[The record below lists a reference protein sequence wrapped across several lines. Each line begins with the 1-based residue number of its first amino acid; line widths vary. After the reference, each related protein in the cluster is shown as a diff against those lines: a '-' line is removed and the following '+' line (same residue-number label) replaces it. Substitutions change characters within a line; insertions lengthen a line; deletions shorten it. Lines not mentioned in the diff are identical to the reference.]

1 MNPIRKG
8 DDLYAIEW
16 PFLALDDREMVRGKV
31 RDRLTPLLRDLAGFR
46 GLLVMVRGGTKLS
59 RYDRRTGESVSFD
72 CCRVNYLALWNDE
85 AGMLRAAS
93 LTNSFRTLCDELGEA
108 VVRVERKSRY
118 EVVYC
123 ALPEEMG
130 GQTDVYG
137 TIIEAKV
144 QLENLDEAIG
154 RTVSTVVP
162 VLAAEPGF
170 RGVLVLRSY
179 DDLAD
184 AKRHREAPGADQ
196 ESRRPDGSG
205 AGQRRD
211 VRAYQHWCVSLWE
224 TQKPMEESN
233 DLAWRSIA
241 RELSDLIPR
250 GWWVDRTNHH
260 GAFLT

>member
-1 MNPIRKG
+1 MH
-8 DDLYAIEW
+8 AVEW
-16 PFLALDDREMVRGKV
+16 PFLALDDDRKMVRAKV
-31 RDRLTPLLRDLAGFR
+31 RDRLIPLLRDLAGFR

-59 RYDRRTGESVSFD
+59 RYDRETGESVSFD
-72 CCRVNYLALWNDE
+72 CCRVNCLALWDDE
-85 AGMLRAAS
+85 TGMLRAT
-93 LTNSFRTLCDELGEA
+93 LTNPFRTLCEELGGA
-108 VVRVERKSRY
+108 VVQVERKSLH

-130 GQTDVYG
+130 GETDIYG

-170 RGVLVLRSY
+170 RGIMVLRSY

-184 AKRHREAPGADQ
+184 LKRDREAPGADQ
-196 ESRRPDGSG
+196 ESRRPDGSR
-205 AGQRRD
+205 AGQRRA

-224 TQKPMEESN
+224 TQKHMEESN
-233 DLAWRSIA
+233 DLAWRSTA
-241 RELSDLIPR
+241 RELSDLIPH
-250 GWWVDRTNHH
+250 GWWVDRTNHE
-260 GAFLT
+260 GTFLP

>member
-1 MNPIRKG
+1 
-8 DDLYAIEW
+8 
-16 PFLALDDREMVRGKV
+16 MVRGKV
-31 RDRLTPLLRDLAGFR
+31 RDRLIPLLRDLAGFR
-46 GLLVMVRGGTKLS
+46 GLLVMVRGGAKLS
-59 RYDRRTGESVSFD
+59 RYDRETGESVSFD
-72 CCRVNYLALWNDE
+72 CCQVNCLALWNDE
-85 AGMLRAAS
+85 AGMLRAT
-93 LTNSFRTLCDELGEA
+93 LTNPFRTFRDELGGA
-108 VVRVERKSRY
+108 VVQVERKSRY

-123 ALPEEMG
+123 ALPENMG
-130 GQTDVYG
+130 AEADVYG

-184 AKRHREAPGADQ
+184 LKRHREAPGAGQ
-196 ESRRPDGSG
+196 ESRRPDESG
-205 AGQRRD
+205 AGRRRD

-224 TQKPMEESN
+224 TQKHMEESN
-233 DLAWRSIA
+233 ELAWRSNA

-250 GWWVDRTNHH
+250 GWWVDRTNYE
-260 GAFLT
+260 GTFLP